1 VCLNDAKL
9 TIIKPGCPFQQQQQQ
24 QQQHRRR
31 KRRRRKRRRQKHRR
45 QKHRRRQHRR
55 RSHGFRLLGATT
67 IRHTVSISILRFMCS
82 YSISLLSHFF
92 RLRNLL

>member
-9 TIIKPGCPFQQQQQQ
+9 TIIKPGCPFQQQQ

-45 QKHRRRQHRR
+45 QKHRRRQRCR

-67 IRHTVSISILRFMCS
+67 IRHTVFISILRFMCS
-82 YSISLLSHFF
+82 YSVSFLLSHFF